1 MNINQKIEQALSG
14 ITKNIYPLS
23 HPYEENKPEMYIVY
37 NPELDEPGY
46 HADDTDQEWVQS
58 MQVHLFVKGNYIK
71 LRKEIRDKLRDAGM
85 NLTEIETMYETDTGY
100 YHLCFRFY
108 AEEDE

>member
-1 MNINQKIEQALSG
+1 MGTLTALSR

-23 HPYEENKPEMYIVY
+23 HPYEENKPEKYIVY

-58 MQVHLFVKGNYIK
+58 MQVNLFCKRQLHKIAKRNQ
-71 LRKEIRDKLRDAGM
+71 R
-85 NLTEIETMYETDTGY
+85 
-100 YHLCFRFY
+100 
-108 AEEDE
+108 